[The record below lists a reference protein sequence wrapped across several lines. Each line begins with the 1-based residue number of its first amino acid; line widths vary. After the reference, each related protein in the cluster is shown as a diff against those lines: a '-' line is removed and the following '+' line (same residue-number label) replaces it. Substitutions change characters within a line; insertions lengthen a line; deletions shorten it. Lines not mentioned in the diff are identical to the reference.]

1 MRRGELM
8 GLLDKIKDALFE
20 VEYVEVD
27 EPPKKEKK
35 VQKEKEEKPVA
46 KKIVLPGRRE
56 DRVEELE
63 EEELKAQDFEI
74 RPKDETLKVK
84 TREEFKIMNDN
95 DFKMDEDIEIE
106 EPQII
111 QVLNTDNQVEEEKR
125 EETISTPVERQEV
138 SYTPPVET
146 VSTHESK
153 LYGVDNSYHVPVHPY
168 GTYEKKEEKPY
179 FRPSPIIS
187 PIYGILDKN
196 YKKEDVREKREV
208 HISSY
213 SRNNVSVDDIR
224 NKAYGSNK
232 NEVESLEEVQDVT
245 KFEVEDEK
253 EDNVLVDLSD
263 RAKPEVKEIT
273 MGDAVEYFQDL
284 GLEYN
289 VDYMDVSKEK
299 AAPKKE
305 VVEKKQE
312 TKEKE
317 MALTKDLE
325 DTMELGVPEE
335 KPQLI
340 EKKNDHVGDDTN
352 DNLFDLI
359 DSMYQENE

>member
-1 MRRGELM
+1 M
-8 GLLDKIKDALFE
+8 GLFDKIKDALFE

-35 VQKEKEEKPVA
+35 TRDEKKEEKPVA

-56 DRVEELE
+56 DRVEEIE
-63 EEELKAQDFEI
+63 EEELKNQDFEA

-95 DFKMDEDIEIE
+95 DFKMDDDIELE

-111 QVLNTDNQVEEEKR
+111 QVLDPVKENKEVEKIESYERVEEVYNK
-125 EETISTPVERQEV
+125 PVQNNM
-138 SYTPPVET
+138 P
-146 VSTHESK
+146 THESK
-153 LYGVDNSYHVPVHPY
+153 LYGVDHSYNVSVQPY
-168 GTYEKKEEKPY
+168 GTYEKREEKTY
-179 FRPSPIIS
+179 FKPSPIIS

-196 YKKEDVREKREV
+196 YKKEDVKEKKEV
-208 HISSY
+208 HLSSY
-213 SRNNVSVDDIR
+213 SRNNVTVDDIR
-224 NKAYGSNK
+224 NKAYGVENTDI
-232 NEVESLEEVQDVT
+232 ESLDEKDEST
-245 KFEVEDEK
+245 KFDVEE
-253 EDNVLVDLSD
+253 ENENVLVDLSD

-289 VDYMDVSKEK
+289 VDYMDASKERQTPK
-299 AAPKKE
+299 RVEERRVEQPKKE
-305 VVEKKQE
+305 E
-312 TKEKE
+312 E

-325 DTMELGVPEE
+325 DTMELGTTNN
-335 KPQLI
+335 
-340 EKKNDHVGDDTN
+340 KKNDNVGDDTS

-359 DSMYQENE
+359 DSMYQDKD